1 MNRLISSI
9 AILVAG
15 TMVVP
20 TATAQQQRA
29 PVTRGVTSTD
39 LAGTVNELRQRN
51 AQMDLEISR
60 LEDEIGKLNGEI
72 ETLKFLLS
80 QSRDESARMQEDDK
94 RIGQA
99 LSDITDRNDRLERRL
114 SSLENQIGSLSGQMA
129 DSGMTSSDSPSSQDR
144 PVQSRQGTSGS
155 ADQQG
160 TAQGERRVIR
170 STTSGSASAGQNG
183 DPSYQ
188 GSLGSLQASNL
199 PGEAGPLF
207 AAAKSR
213 LLKFD
218 YAGAEEAFRAF
229 LDRFSDDP
237 QAGEAQYWLAET
249 LFQQEAYG
257 ESGEAYLKMI
267 REYPGD
273 ARAPD
278 ALVKVARSMRLVG
291 DTEKACEA
299 LRVLPQQYPNASGVT
314 KNLAALERTRAGC
327 GA

>member
-9 AILVAG
+9 AVLAA
-15 TMVVP
+15 
-20 TATAQQQRA
+20 ATLAAPHAIAQQQRA

-39 LAGTVNELRQRN
+39 LAGTVSELRQRN
-51 AQMDLEISR
+51 AQMGLDIAR
-60 LEDEIGKLNGEI
+60 LEDEIGSLNGEI

-99 LSDITDRNDRLERRL
+99 LSDISSRNDRLERRL
-114 SSLENQIGSLSGQMA
+114 AELEEQIGSLSGQVTDDDMTA
-129 DSGMTSSDSPSSQDR
+129 EAGEPASRSSSQATSSN
-144 PVQSRQGTSGS
+144 G
-155 ADQQG
+155 AQQG
-160 TAQGERRVIR
+160 QSPQGERRVIR
-170 STTSGSASAGQNG
+170 STSNDAPSANGPAG

-188 GSLGSLQASNL
+188 GSLGTLQASNL

-218 YAGAEEAFRAF
+218 YAGAEDAFRAF
-229 LDRFSDDP
+229 LDQFSDDP

-249 LFQQEAYG
+249 LFQQEAYA
-257 ESGEAYLKMI
+257 ESGQAYTQMI
-267 REYPGD
+267 REHPDD

-278 ALVKVARSMRLVG
+278 ALVKLARSMRLVG
-291 DTEKACEA
+291 DTEKACNA
-299 LRVLPQQYPNASGVT
+299 LNILPQQYPNASGVT
-314 KNLAALERTRAGC
+314 RNLAALESTRAGC
-327 GA
+327 DA